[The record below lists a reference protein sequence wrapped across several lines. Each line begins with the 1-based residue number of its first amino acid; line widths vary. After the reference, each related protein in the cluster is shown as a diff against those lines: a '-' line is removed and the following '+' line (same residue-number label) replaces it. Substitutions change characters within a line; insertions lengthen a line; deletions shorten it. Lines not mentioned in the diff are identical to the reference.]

1 MSLDQAGNR
10 SIKDA
15 ILARASR
22 RALLRGGA
30 GVGIGMG
37 LGAGFARTTGA
48 QDATPAAAAENPFP
62 PYELPRFEGEQ
73 LNFMIIQPH
82 AVTGDI
88 LKARFEELTGA
99 TVNVT
104 VVPYDEVQAKA
115 TLDVQ
120 SGANQFDVFDYWY
133 PTVGAL
139 ASQGILDDL
148 TEFIDGDAAIDAAD
162 FIPSIYDVYTEYDG
176 RRWGLP
182 YDGDTHVLFYNT
194 EIFEQAGVEAAPE
207 TWDEFLAAA
216 QTITEAGLTTA
227 DGKPIYG
234 CALQAF
240 KAPIIIGST
249 YSNRLAGFGGAYLSE
264 DGQPAL
270 DSEAAVQA
278 AQALLDV
285 APFAL
290 PTPLE
295 TAFDQA
301 LPAFLSGQIAMMDF
315 WTDLGVY
322 AQDPEGSQIVDK
334 WDVVQMPYGGANT
347 AHVAPL
353 NAGFCF
359 SVSANARNKDLARA
373 FCAWATSKQMNLDL
387 LLVTGSGI
395 DPNRVSTLESEAYK
409 AFAPKVQA
417 AAAASLSGAF
427 AWPTI
432 TQSPE
437 LMTVLSDELALMLQG
452 NQDAATTMGNV
463 QTAWTGILGG

>member
-1 MSLDQAGNR
+1 MSHAGNR

-15 ILARASR
+15 ILAKASR
-22 RALLRGGA
+22 RALLRGAAGA
-30 GVGIGMG
+30 GLG
-37 LGAGFARTTGA
+37 LGLAPLAGRGALA
-48 QDATPAAAAENPFP
+48 QDATPTAALENPFP
-62 PYELPRFEGEQ
+62 PIELPRFEGEQ

-148 TEFIDGDAAIDAAD
+148 TGFIDGNADIDAAD
-162 FIPSIYDVYTEYDG
+162 FIPSIYDVYTLYDG
-176 RRWGLP
+176 KRWGLP

-194 EIFEQAGVEAAPE
+194 EIFAQAGVEKAPE
-207 TWDEFLAAA
+207 TWDEFQAAA

-240 KAPIIIGST
+240 KAPIILGST
-249 YSNRLAGFGGAYLSE
+249 YSNRLAGFGGAYLTAE
-264 DGQPAL
+264 GAPAL

-301 LPAFLSGQIAMMDF
+301 LPAFLGGEIAMMDF

-322 AQDPEGSQIVDK
+322 AQDPEGSKIVDK
-334 WDVVQMPYGGANT
+334 WDVVQMPVGGSNT
-347 AHVAPL
+347 THVAPL

-359 SVSANARNKDLARA
+359 SVSTNARNKDLARA
-373 FCAWATSKQMNLDL
+373 FCAWATSQQINLDL
-387 LLVTGSGI
+387 LLTPGSGI
-395 DPNRVSTLESEAYK
+395 DPTRVSTLESEAYK

-417 AAAASLSGAF
+417 ACTASLSGAF
-427 AWPTI
+427 PWPTI
-432 TQSPE
+432 VQSPE
-437 LMTVLSDELALMLQG
+437 LMTALCDELALMLQG
-452 NQDAATTMGNV
+452 NQDAATALGNA
-463 QTAWTGILGG
+463 QAAWTQILGG